1 MTALDH
7 RSTPQV
13 VGRPAHDTPLLRQV
27 RAEWAPLLAEIGA
40 GALQRELDGELPV
53 DAVRRLKE
61 TGFGAVRVPVEHGGR
76 GATLV
81 ELTQLWIELAAVDA
95 NLPQALRGHFALV
108 EDRLWQHARGSDQR
122 VWLDRF
128 AAGEIA
134 GNAWSEVGGTA
145 IDTQRTRL
153 DRLPDGSFRLDG
165 TKYYT
170 TGSIFAEW
178 ADVYVRVLNRD
189 APDEADDEFAIA
201 IVDTRGAG
209 VTVVDDWNGFGQ
221 RGTGSGT
228 TTFENVRVPA
238 AHVLPFAER
247 FPYQTGLYQLNLL
260 ATLVGIG
267 RAALADVVEQ
277 VRGRTRNYSHANAPR
292 VRDDAQVLA
301 RIGDIAAA
309 VYAAEAATIRA
320 AASLQLVADRPTAHP
335 EHVAAGVEVSEIETA
350 VRAGRRHR
358 PGPAGHERP
367 VRRARRLGHRAA
379 AGPGPPL
386 AQRPDGLVPQPPH
399 PEVAGR
405 RRARGQRDAAAVRL
419 GDRWHPSS
427 PGVARR
433 SPRRHGR
440 KLTGYAPAPRGGD
453 RWGPADMAG
462 PTCHPL
468 AISARCVVGITDG
481 RCYSLSTRSIEIKDM
496 R

>member
-228 TTFENVRVPA
+228 TDVRDVRVPA
-238 AHVLPFAER
+238 AHVLPFAGAVPLPDR
-247 FPYQTGLYQLNLL
+247 RSTSSTCSRPWS
-260 ATLVGIG
+260 ASAG
-267 RAALADVVEQ
+267 RRSPTSSTQ
-277 VRGRTRNYSHANAPR
+277 VRGRTRNYSHANA
-292 VRDDAQVLA
+292 AA
-301 RIGDIAAA
+301 RARRRPGPGQDRRHRRRGLRRRGHHHP
-309 VYAAEAATIRA
+309 RA
-320 AASLQLVADRPTAHP
+320 AAPPAGRRRRTADP
-335 EHVAAGVEVSEIETA
+335 EHVAARVEVSEIEAASAQVVVTDLVLRATSDLFDALGASATA
-350 VRAGRRHR
+350 RPLGLDRHWRNARTVSSHNPRILKSRVVGAHAVNGTPPPYAWAIGATRRR
-358 PGPAGHERP
+358 QGWPDG
-367 VRRARRLGHRAA
+367 
-379 AGPGPPL
+379 
-386 AQRPDGLVPQPPH
+386 RPDV
-399 PEVAGR
+399 
-405 RRARGQRDAAAVRL
+405 
-419 GDRWHPSS
+419 
-427 PGVARR
+427 
-433 SPRRHGR
+433 
-440 KLTGYAPAPRGGD
+440 TGA
-453 RWGPADMAG
+453 
-462 PTCHPL
+462 
-468 AISARCVVGITDG
+468 S
-481 RCYSLSTRSIEIKDM
+481 
-496 R
+496 